1 MIVKIRVDVSG
12 CFKSLSMIRK
22 RSFNYDFLKILI
34 GVRTIKRKKEKKK
47 NIIMLALKILP
58 RNEAR

>member
-1 MIVKIRVDVSG
+1 
-12 CFKSLSMIRK
+12 MIRK

-47 NIIMLALKILP
+47 NIIMLALKILR
-58 RNEAR
+58 RNETR